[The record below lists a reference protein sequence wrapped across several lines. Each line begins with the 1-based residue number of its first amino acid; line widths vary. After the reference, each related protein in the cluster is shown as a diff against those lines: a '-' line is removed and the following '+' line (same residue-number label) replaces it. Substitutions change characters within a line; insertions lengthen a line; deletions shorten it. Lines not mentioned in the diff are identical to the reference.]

1 MANKLDA
8 EARMTIRTL
17 AERGHSNRAIARLLG
32 VHENAVRYH
41 RRRLATG
48 AVDGRSQQKHVA
60 EAFEPAITHWLE
72 QLDAAGPLNLAALH
86 DWLLNE
92 HGYRGSLRSLQ
103 RYFRAHYPKPAIR
116 ARRRVE
122 TPPGAQA
129 QADWGQFP
137 RVLISGRPQRV
148 SLFALKLSFSR
159 YSAFVWSLREDQL
172 AWHHAHNEAF
182 RRFGGLP
189 AVVRI
194 DNLKTGVSRGA
205 GPWGVINR
213 HYRAYA
219 RGVGFHIDP
228 CLPREP
234 CAKGKVERVIRDFR
248 WSFSPYA
255 QHWEC
260 LEELQQ
266 ATDTYVARLFTRRF
280 SPATGLTVIES
291 LKLERPRLTA
301 LPLLPEPFD
310 IAVSRTVAVDA
321 TVGFEQRRYSVPFQ
335 WVGRRVEIRGA
346 AGRVQILADQR
357 VIAVHP
363 RHTPER
369 ILIDPGHYDG
379 PSTDRIQAP
388 MPLGRMGRKLA
399 QIQALPPERRP
410 LNLYAALAEV
420 AR

>member
-41 RRRLATG
+41 RRRFAVET
-48 AVDGRSQQKHVA
+48 VDGRSRQKHLA
-60 EAFEPAITHWLE
+60 EAYEPAISYWLE
-72 QLDAAGPLNLAALH
+72 QLDAEGRLNLAALH
-86 DWLLNE
+86 EWLGNE
-92 HGYRGSLRSLQ
+92 HGYTGTLRSLQ

-129 QADWGQFP
+129 QADWAEFP
-137 RVLISGRPQRV
+137 RVLIGGRAQRL
-148 SLFALKLSFSR
+148 SLFALKLSYSR
-159 YSAFVWSLREDQL
+159 YSAFIWSEREDQL
-172 AWHHAHNEAF
+172 AWHHVHNEAF
-182 RRFGGLP
+182 RRFEGLP

-194 DNLKTGVSRGA
+194 DNLKTGVARGA
-205 GPWGVINR
+205 GPWGVINQ

-228 CLPREP
+228 CLPRAPE
-234 CAKGKVERVIRDFR
+234 AKGKVERIVRDFR
-248 WSFSPYA
+248 GSFSPYA
-255 QHWEC
+255 HHWEC
-260 LEELQQ
+260 LAELQQ
-266 ATDTYVARLFTRRF
+266 ATDAHAAQLFTRRL
-280 SPATGLTVIES
+280 SPATGLTVAES

-310 IAVSRTVAVDA
+310 IAVTRPVALDS

-346 AGRVQILADQR
+346 AGRVQVLVDQR

-369 ILIDPGHYDG
+369 ILIDPSHYDG
-379 PSTDRIQAP
+379 PSTDHVQAP
-388 MPLGRMGRKLA
+388 TPLGRMGRKLA
-399 QIQALPPERRP
+399 AIYAMPPERRP

>member
-1 MANKLDA
+1 MAKKLDA

-41 RRRLATG
+41 RRRLITE
-48 AVDGRSQQKHVA
+48 AVDGRSRQKHLA
-60 EAFEPAITHWLE
+60 EGFEPAISYWLE
-72 QLDAAGPLNLAALH
+72 QLDGGGRLNLAALH
-86 DWLLNE
+86 DWLGNE
-92 HGYRGSLRSLQ
+92 HGYTGTLRSLQ

-129 QADWGQFP
+129 QADWGEFP
-137 RVLISGRPQRV
+137 RVPIGGRVQRL
-148 SLFALKLSFSR
+148 SLFALKLSYSR
-159 YSAFVWSLREDQL
+159 YSAFIWSPREDQL
-172 AWHHAHNEAF
+172 AWHHVHNEAF
-182 RRFGGLP
+182 RRFEGLP
-189 AVVRI
+189 AVIRI
-194 DNLKTGVSRGA
+194 DNLKTGVARGA
-205 GPWGVINR
+205 GPWGIINQ

-228 CLPREP
+228 CLPRAPE
-234 CAKGKVERVIRDFR
+234 AKGKVERIIRDFR
-248 WSFSPYA
+248 GTFSPYT

-260 LEELQQ
+260 LAELQL
-266 ATDTYVARLFTRRF
+266 ATDAHAARLFTRRL
-280 SPATGLTVIES
+280 SPATGLTVAES
-291 LKLERPRLTA
+291 LKLERSYLTA

-310 IAVSRTVAVDA
+310 IAVTRAVAVDA

-346 AGRVQILADQR
+346 AGRVQVLADHR

-369 ILIDPGHYDG
+369 ILIDPSHYDG
-379 PSTDRIQAP
+379 PSTDHVRAP
-388 MPLGRMGRKLA
+388 TPLGRMGRKLA
-399 QIQALPPERRP
+399 AISAMSPERRP